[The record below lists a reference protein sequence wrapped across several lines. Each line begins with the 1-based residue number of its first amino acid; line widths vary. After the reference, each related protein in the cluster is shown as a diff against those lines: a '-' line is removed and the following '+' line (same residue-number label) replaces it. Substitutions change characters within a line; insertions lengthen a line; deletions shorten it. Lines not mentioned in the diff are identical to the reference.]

1 MDDLS
6 PDDYTIQCPECL
18 GSGLVEHDL
27 EVDDMTPRPRQAAL
41 AERPYRQA
49 ALALMSHPPLP
60 EEPKPFGHRQW
71 INPAPISMR
80 KRG

>member
-1 MDDLS
+1 
-6 PDDYTIQCPECL
+6 
-18 GSGLVEHDL
+18 
-27 EVDDMTPRPRQAAL
+27 MTPRPRQAAL